1 MWKFLNWK
9 IRYLIW
15 KINWI
20 GLTVGWRWKGN
31 EILSL
36 KYRSINMDLKIVQ
49 ICHILNRTIL
59 LYIFIFILAV
69 LIGVWRYLNAA
80 LVYGSLMATDAEKKL
95 SCAYLPPMYSP
106 GWSVWS
112 SLVPFSNWIVGAF
125 TFCSPHR
132 LLYCSYFF

>member
-1 MWKFLNWK
+1 M
-9 IRYLIW
+9 
-15 KINWI
+15 
-20 GLTVGWRWKGN
+20 
-31 EILSL
+31 

-106 GWSVWS
+106 G
-112 SLVPFSNWIVGAF
+112 
-125 TFCSPHR
+125 
-132 LLYCSYFF
+132 